1 MIETS
6 VELDEKAL
14 SRALTVLD
22 AFGTRGGRAVMRSV
36 NRALTAMKA
45 VAGKAAREQ
54 FTVRSVKDVKSSL
67 RVSKAAISGD
77 VIEGRVESRGT
88 AIPGGHFKFRPR
100 SMNPAQNKKG
110 KRLLELE
117 ALKGSPQTIA
127 RGFVWNS
134 RLYRREGRKRLPIQS
149 VAGPSAPQMLSNAK
163 AQERIQ
169 QRGAQVLDERLK
181 HEIEALSQGYVRERK

>member
-45 VAGKAAREQ
+45 VAGRAAREQ

-100 SMNPAQNKKG
+100 SMNPAQKKDRRRQSNG
-110 KRLLELE
+110 
-117 ALKGSPQTIA
+117 ALCGTQGFTAARAASAFRSSPCQAHQRHRCSPTQRRRRGS
-127 RGFVWNS
+127 S
-134 RLYRREGRKRLPIQS
+134 S
-149 VAGPSAPQMLSNAK
+149 AGCRCLTS
-163 AQERIQ
+163 
-169 QRGAQVLDERLK
+169 D
-181 HEIEALSQGYVRERK
+181 

>member
-1 MIETS
+1 MIQTT

-14 SRALTVLD
+14 SRAMTVLG
-22 AFGTRGGRAVMRSV
+22 AFGKQGGRAVSRSV

-45 VAGKAAREQ
+45 VAGKAARDE
-54 FTVRSVKDVKSSL
+54 FTVKGVKDVKSSL
-67 RVSKAAISGD
+67 RIVKAAVSGD
-77 VIEGRVESRGT
+77 SIEGRVESRGT
-88 AIPGGHFKFRPR
+88 AIPGGHFKYKPR

-110 KRLLELE
+110 KRLLVLE
-117 ALKGSPQTIA
+117 AKKGSPQTIE

-134 RLYRREGRKRLPIQS
+134 RLYRRQGRKRLPIES
-149 VAGPSAPQMLSNAK
+149 VAGPSAPEMLSNAK